1 MSAQTRWC
9 ARFARGNTIPKGC
22 IGASA
27 IAPEARCTGSSLAR
41 LRSPACCARV
51 SGSCSRRVRPC
62 LLGFTPARIF
72 PDTSRQRLTPRE
84 QCQRCA
90 ADMAM
95 SSRVTLRHGALHPAS
110 PRSCAARAHS
120 PRRLSGAR
128 YTTRSHKKVRGASF
142 SAARLRTS
150 PAPGRDSL
158 PVHIG
163 EHAPGLHCKVATE
176 IADGVLSDTEGR
188 SAVVDPLRQ
197 EDTPQVVVL
206 C

>member
-90 ADMAM
+90 ALMAM

-110 PRSCAARAHS
+110 TRSCAARAHS

-142 SAARLRTS
+142 SAARLRTC
-150 PAPGRDSL
+150 PVPGRCSL
-158 PVHIG
+158 PATFG
-163 EHAPGLHCKVATE
+163 EFTPGLHGTE
-176 IADGVLSDTEGR
+176 APEPADSVLGEGEDLR
-188 SAVVDPLRQ
+188 LLVVPRRQ
-197 EDTPQVVVL
+197 VIIPPVVVS